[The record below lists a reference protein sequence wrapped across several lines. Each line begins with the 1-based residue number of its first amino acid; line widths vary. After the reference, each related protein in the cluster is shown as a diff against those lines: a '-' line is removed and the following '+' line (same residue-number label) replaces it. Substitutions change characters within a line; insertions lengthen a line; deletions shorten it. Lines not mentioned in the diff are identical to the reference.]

1 MAKTAL
7 DVQLTLIYHL
17 EESVRGFI
25 KLSPRF
31 LVKAASGHIVRFSDF
46 PS

>member
-17 EESVRGFI
+17 EESVREFI

-31 LVKAASGHIVRFSDF
+31 LVKAASGQIVRFSDF